1 MSWGGCQPRLSDC
14 RNTAAAG
21 AVKACMKL
29 VLPPESTK
37 QMESAV
43 SSVVLWFDQTDPI
56 NVTPEQCEFVA
67 RAAGQ
72 GGKKKKKRQGLAQS
86 YTIFCYSTWISTWE
100 KLEIYIYDV

>member
-72 GGKKKKKRQGLAQS
+72 GGEKKKKTRV
-86 YTIFCYSTWISTWE
+86 ST
-100 KLEIYIYDV
+100 KLHYFLLFNLDINMGKT